1 MTSFRAYL
9 AKVETPVTPSEEFV
23 DTSSSLEY
31 PKHPFSSELAL
42 IIAKLPNGFG
52 DVALKRYLSIQ
63 VIDLLAD
70 VNEQDIVIRHAA
82 VEPDP
87 GPKHHMYTAD
97 KCVQL
102 LKSKGMPELE
112 RMICGSLLAYTVQSQ
127 PSEHRTTV
135 YDEILMS
142 FLAELAQ
149 YIYFNYEQVCLL
161 WGTFCFA
168 ALQPHLVPGR
178 PDFFHHTILRFK
190 QSDRWSKTEQVL
202 KQFLWTDQRLQEWKE
217 AWEDCVRSHRPQ
229 AGSTP
234 STGSSAGDT
243 SSKTSPR

>member
-9 AKVETPVTPSEEFV
+9 AKVEAPVTSSGEV
-23 DTSSSLEY
+23 IDTSPNLEY
-31 PKHPFSSELAL
+31 PKHPFSSELAHT
-42 IIAKLPNGFG
+42 IAKLPDGFG
-52 DVALKRYLSIQ
+52 EVALKRHLSIQ
-63 VIDLLAD
+63 IIELLAD
-70 VNEQDIVIRHAA
+70 VNEQDIAIRHSA

-87 GPKHHMYTAD
+87 APKHHIYAAD

-102 LKSKGMPELE
+102 LNYKGMPELE
-112 RMICGSLLAYTVQSQ
+112 RMICGSLLAYTIQSQ

-149 YIYFNYEQVCLL
+149 FIYTNYEQECLL

-168 ALQPHLVPGR
+168 VLQPHLVPGR

-190 QSDRWSKTEQVL
+190 QSDRWVKTERAL
-202 KQFLWTDQRLQEWKE
+202 KKFLWTDHRMEEWKE
-217 AWEDCVRSHRPQ
+217 AWDDCVRSHRPQ
-229 AGSTP
+229 TASPP
-234 STGSSAGDT
+234 SISSIAAGD
-243 SSKTSPR
+243 SSKNSPE